1 MGKFWIFVF
10 HRLLNVMEGAEGLEG
25 EGAEKLEDE
34 LEGAQKDETTAR
46 VKRIMERSILPCGE
60 GQTSAVLL
68 LWD

>member
-1 MGKFWIFVF
+1 
-10 HRLLNVMEGAEGLEG
+10 MEGAEGLEG

-46 VKRIMERSILPCGE
+46 VERIMERSILPCGE